1 MSLIIEHSTTI
12 NADLPK
18 GDVNTKMEVFY
29 NPVMVSNRNISILL
43 LNSIPN
49 KAMKIAD
56 PLAGSGIRSLRFLKE
71 LKKDKLKEI
80 VVNDFKE
87 NFKETFKQNLTLNK
101 ITKHDLSKI
110 FLHSEE
116 ASLFLLHETGFDY
129 IDIDPFG
136 SPNPFLAAAVARI
149 SRNSVLAIT
158 ATDTA
163 ALTGTYPKVTQRK
176 YWATPLRNY
185 LMHEIGL
192 RILIRKIQLQGVQ
205 FEKALTPIFAY
216 HKDHYFRVYVRS
228 EKGTKKC
235 DDILKQHQYFL
246 FCSNCLS
253 FKTSIF
259 NKENCSC
266 GKQFQFAGPLWTGRL
281 LDQKLATTMAKNN
294 PFPEE
299 QKFLDTLQKEAAIH
313 LVGFYDLHELA
324 RKYKTEPPRIEP
336 LLKKLNAVRT
346 HFSPTGIKTEKDIKE
361 IVRFFTPMKNGLKTD
376 GQKVLY

>member
-1 MSLIIEHSTTI
+1 MPLITEHSTTI
-12 NADLPK
+12 HAELPA
-18 GDVNTKMEVFY
+18 GDVNTKMEIFY

-43 LNSIPN
+43 LNSLPHKN
-49 KAMKIAD
+49 LKIAD
-56 PLAGSGIRSLRFLKE
+56 SLAGSGIRSLRFLKE
-71 LKKDKLKEI
+71 LKKGKITEL

-87 NFKETFKQNLTLNK
+87 NFKETFLQNLTLNK
-101 ITKHDLSKI
+101 ITKQDQRKI
-110 FLHSEE
+110 SLHSEE

-149 SRNSVLAIT
+149 SRNGVLAIT

-205 FEKALTPIFAY
+205 FEKALTPLLSY
-216 HKDHYFRVYVRS
+216 HKDHYFRVYVKS
-228 EKGTKKC
+228 EKGTEKC
-235 DDILKQHQYFL
+235 DNLLKQHQYFL
-246 FCSNCLS
+246 FCSECLS
-253 FKTSIF
+253 FKTSLF
-259 NKENCSC
+259 NTETCPC
-266 GKQFQFAGPLWTGRL
+266 GTPFQFAGPLWVG
-281 LDQKLATTMAKNN
+281 KLFDENLITRIAKNN

-299 QKFLDTLQKEAAIH
+299 QKFLDTLKKEATSD

-324 RKYKTEPPRIEP
+324 RKYKKEPPRIEP

-346 HFSPTGIKTEKDIKE
+346 HFSMTGIKTEKDIKDLRSLF
-361 IVRFFTPMKNGLKTD
+361 IS
-376 GQKVLY
+376 